1 MSRII
6 RGTGIGEFFDM
17 MGSAIKAAAAL
28 EAGRRPTA
36 RDLRQLGIDPV
47 RFNGIKSF

>member
-6 RGTGIGEFFDM
+6 RSTGIGEFFSM
-17 MGSAIKAAAAL
+17 MGSAISAGAAV
-28 EAGRRPTA
+28 ETGRRPNV

-47 RFNGIKSF
+47 RFSRIKPR

>member
-6 RGTGIGEFFDM
+6 RGTGIGEFSDM

-28 EAGRRPTA
+28 ESGRRPNV
-36 RDLRQLGIDPV
+36 RDLLQLGIDPV
-47 RFNGIKSF
+47 RFNKIKSS